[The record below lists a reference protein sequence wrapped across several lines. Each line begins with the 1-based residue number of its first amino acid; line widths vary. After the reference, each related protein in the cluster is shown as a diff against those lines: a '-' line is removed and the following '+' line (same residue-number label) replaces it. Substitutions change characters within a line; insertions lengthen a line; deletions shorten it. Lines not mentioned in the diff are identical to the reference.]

1 VGFQFVTNLVFF
13 PRLKYGLIAFA
24 NIADGAIWAE
34 KTLFYHLIDEKLGIP
49 KSERA
54 NWTEV

>member
-1 VGFQFVTNLVFF
+1 VTNLVFF

-24 NIADGAIWAE
+24 NIANGAIWAE